1 MVAMGPNM
9 RIAPAHLAE
18 SMRVRLQRLY
28 PKAKLVAGGDAMVV
42 PLPQDADDTN
52 LIAWVRQLLDA
63 LWPLPVEKRAEA
75 AKA

>member
-1 MVAMGPNM
+1 MVAMGSNL

-42 PLPQDADDTN
+42 PLPQDADDAN

-63 LWPLPVEKRAEA
+63 LWPLPVEKTAEA